1 MNMSYV
7 METEINSQGAI
18 IENLIN
24 RYVVNYCVLIDIP
37 LNVKRITIIA
47 SGSSYNAGVFG
58 KYFFENIA
66 KIPTSVEYAS
76 EFISSSFDEYDRD
89 ILYVFLSQ
97 SGLSV
102 DTVEAMKKISE
113 IGAKTL
119 CVTNNLHSTMYSLAD
134 YKFFI
139 DAGMEH
145 AIAATKTYSATV
157 VMLWLIAV
165 KIAQNRHLDVADETK
180 DIYSIKR
187 NIESTI
193 NNIDNIELAAKTLSK
208 CDNFAIF
215 GLGYNY
221 ALSLEAGLKIR
232 ETSYIN
238 TSVYPSGDF
247 VHGHF
252 ALLNKTKA
260 FLTFITTDSSAYE
273 INILNKVLK
282 TYNKAKSI
290 VVSDVYE
297 DYDCDI
303 LIKFQKGHS
312 RIATIVNMIIV
323 IQLLAL
329 RIAEKLKRNVDK
341 PQGLVKIVDG
351 KG

>member
-1 MNMSYV
+1 MSYV
-7 METEINSQGAI
+7 METEINSQGTI

-24 RYVVNYCVLIDIP
+24 RYVVNYCVLMDVP
-37 LNVKRITIIA
+37 LDVKRIVIIA

-58 KYFFENIA
+58 KYFFENIS
-66 KIPTSVEYAS
+66 KVPTVVEYAS
-76 EFISSSFDEYDRD
+76 EAIASSFDEFDKD
-89 ILYVFLSQ
+89 VLYVFLSQ

-102 DTVEAMKKISE
+102 DTVEAMKRIKES
-113 IGAKTL
+113 GAKTL
-119 CVTNNLHSTMYSLAD
+119 SITNNLHSTIHSMAD

-139 DAGMEH
+139 DAGIEK

-165 KIAQNRHLDVADETK
+165 KIAQNKHLDIADETK

-187 NIESTI
+187 NIDAAI
-193 NNIDNIELAAKTLSK
+193 NSIDNIDLAAKTLSQQ
-208 CDNFAIF
+208 NGFAIF

-221 ALSLEAGLKIR
+221 ALSLEAALKIR
-232 ETSYIN
+232 ETSYLN
-238 TSVYPSGDF
+238 TGAYPSGEF

-252 ALLNKTKA
+252 ALLNNTKA
-260 FLTFITTDSSAYE
+260 FLTFMTSDSGEYE
-273 INILNKVLK
+273 NKILKKVLK
-282 TYNKAKSI
+282 TYKAKSI
-290 VVSDVYE
+290 VVSDSYE

-303 LIKFQKGHS
+303 LVKYQKGYS
-312 RIATIVNMIIV
+312 RIANIINMILV

-329 RIAEKLKRNVDK
+329 KIAVRLKRNVDK
-341 PQGLVKIVDG
+341 PQGLVKIVDS

>member
-1 MNMSYV
+1 MSYV

-24 RYVVNYCVLIDIP
+24 RYVVNYCVLMEVP
-37 LNVKRITIIA
+37 LSVKRIVIVA
-47 SGSSYNAGVFG
+47 SGSSYNAGIFG

-66 KIPTSVEYAS
+66 KVPVSVEYAS
-76 EFISSSFDEYDRD
+76 EFIASSFSEYDKE
-89 ILYVFLSQ
+89 ILYIFLSQ

-102 DTVEAMKKISE
+102 DTVEAMKRVSE
-113 IGAKTL
+113 FGAKTL
-119 CVTNNLHSTMYSLAD
+119 CITNNLHSTMYSLAD

-139 DAGMEH
+139 DAGIEQS
-145 AIAATKTYSATV
+145 IAATKTYSATV

-165 KIAQNRHLDVADETK
+165 KIAQNKHLDVADETK

-187 NIESTI
+187 NIEATLNS
-193 NNIDNIELAAKTLSK
+193 IDNIELAAKTLSK
-208 CDNFAIF
+208 TDGFAVF

-221 ALSLEAGLKIR
+221 ALALEAALKIK

-247 VHGHF
+247 VHGHY

-260 FLTFITTDSSAYE
+260 FLTFLTSDSGEYE
-273 INILNKVLK
+273 KNILNKVLK
-282 TYNKAKSI
+282 TYKARSI

-297 DYDCDI
+297 DYGCDI
-303 LIKFQKGHS
+303 LVKFQKGHS
-312 RIATIVNMIIV
+312 RIATIVNMILV
-323 IQLLAL
+323 IQVLAL
-329 RIAEKLKRNVDK
+329 KIAIKLKRDVDK
-341 PQGLVKIVDG
+341 PNGLVKVVDS